1 MRVAIADDDP
11 IVCSS
16 LSTILEATGTAD
28 VAWTANTGMDA
39 VTQYEMDA
47 PDVLLVDVQ
56 MPGMDGLQAS
66 EAILDAHPNAR
77 ILILTTFADESYIA
91 KALEIG
97 TKGYLIKQDV
107 SSVIP
112 AVQAVMAGQVV
123 MGAEVL
129 SKLRVSPQSTTSDE
143 SSSVDRV
150 VSHDDAQAVQDLGTP
165 IPADHPNVSPALP
178 NANWTCWNLWPR
190 DWTIVRSRHGCFSAK
205 ARSATASATYL
216 PKPTSP
222 IAPNSPSN
230 GWPGI
235 DRLNPVD

>member
-28 VAWTANTGMDA
+28 VAWTANTGTDA

-77 ILILTTFADESYIA
+77 ILILTTFADGSYIA

-97 TKGYLIKQDV
+97 TKGLLDQTGRFV
-107 SSVIP
+107 RHTR
-112 AVQAVMAGQVV
+112 
-123 MGAEVL
+123 GA
-129 SKLRVSPQSTTSDE
+129 
-143 SSSVDRV
+143 
-150 VSHDDAQAVQDLGTP
+150 
-165 IPADHPNVSPALP
+165 
-178 NANWTCWNLWPR
+178 
-190 DWTIVRSRHGCFSAK
+190 SRHGRTSGHGRRSVEQAAGQSAIHDIRRILIS
-205 ARSATASATYL
+205 RSRCVA
-216 PKPTSP
+216 
-222 IAPNSPSN
+222 
-230 GWPGI
+230 
-235 DRLNPVD
+235 

>member
-1 MRVAIADDDP
+1 MRVAIADDDS

-28 VAWTANTGMDA
+28 VTWTANAGADT
-39 VTQYEMDA
+39 VTRYEKDA

-56 MPGMDGLQAS
+56 MPGMNGLEAS
-66 EAILDAHPNAR
+66 ELILTAHPDAR
-77 ILILTTFADESYIA
+77 ILVLTTFADESYIA

-129 SKLRVSPQSTTSDE
+129 NKLRTGVQPMATRTLLDADCNGLNEIPECFANLTEREREVLELVAEGLDNREIAARLFLSEGTVRNRISDILAKTNI
-143 SSSVDRV
+143 SNRTKL
-150 VSHDDAQAVQDLGTP
+150 AVEWLSCQ
-165 IPADHPNVSPALP
+165 
-178 NANWTCWNLWPR
+178 
-190 DWTIVRSRHGCFSAK
+190 
-205 ARSATASATYL
+205 
-216 PKPTSP
+216 
-222 IAPNSPSN
+222 
-230 GWPGI
+230 
-235 DRLNPVD
+235 

>member
-1 MRVAIADDDP
+1 MADMRVQAAIRVVDDEASVRHSWEFILESAEWTVRSYASAEAFLKLDDP
-11 IVCSS
+11 HVPGC
-16 LSTILEATGTAD
+16 
-28 VAWTANTGMDA
+28 V
-39 VTQYEMDA
+39 
-47 PDVLLVDVQ
+47 VLDVQ

-150 VSHDDAQAVQDLGTP
+150 VSHDDAQAVQGSRNPDSSGPSERFAGLTERELDVLELVADGMENREIASRQFLSEGT
-165 IPADHPNVSPALP
+165 
-178 NANWTCWNLWPR
+178 
-190 DWTIVRSRHGCFSAK
+190 VRNRISDILAK
-205 ARSATASATYL
+205 TN
-216 PKPTSP
+216 
-222 IAPNSPSN
+222 ISN
-230 GWPGI
+230 RTKLAVEW
-235 DRLNPVD
+235 LAWH

>member
-1 MRVAIADDDP
+1 MHVAIADDDP

-28 VAWTANTGMDA
+28 VAWTANTGTDA

-112 AVQAVMAGQVV
+112 GQVV

-150 VSHDDAQAVQDLGTP
+150 VSHDDAQAVQGFRDPDSSGPSERFAGLTERELDVLELVAEGLDNREIASRLFLSEGT
-165 IPADHPNVSPALP
+165 
-178 NANWTCWNLWPR
+178 
-190 DWTIVRSRHGCFSAK
+190 VRNRISDILAK
-205 ARSATASATYL
+205 TN
-216 PKPTSP
+216 
-222 IAPNSPSN
+222 ISN
-230 GWPGI
+230 RTKLAVEW
-235 DRLNPVD
+235 LAWH

>member
-1 MRVAIADDDP
+1 MRIAVCDDNPKELERIKGCFCRIQGYDL
-11 IVCSS
+11 VCSYFD
-16 LSTILEATGTAD
+16 STSTVMEILKTENSPYD
-28 VAWTANTGMDA
+28 LYILDI
-39 VTQYEMDA
+39 E
-47 PDVLLVDVQ
+47 

-150 VSHDDAQAVQDLGTP
+150 VSHDDAQAVQGSRNPDSSGPSERFAGLTERELDVLELVAEGLDNREIASRLFLSEGT
-165 IPADHPNVSPALP
+165 
-178 NANWTCWNLWPR
+178 
-190 DWTIVRSRHGCFSAK
+190 VRNRISDILAK
-205 ARSATASATYL
+205 TN
-216 PKPTSP
+216 
-222 IAPNSPSN
+222 ISN
-230 GWPGI
+230 RTKLAVEW
-235 DRLNPVD
+235 LAWH

>member
-1 MRVAIADDDP
+1 MHVAIADDDP

-28 VAWTANTGMDA
+28 VAWTANTGTDA

-97 TKGYLIKQDV
+97 AKGYLIKQDV

-112 AVQAVMAGQVV
+112 AVQAV

-150 VSHDDAQAVQDLGTP
+150 VSHDDAQAVQGSRNPDSSGPSERFAGLTERELDVLELVAEGLDNREIASRLFLSEGT
-165 IPADHPNVSPALP
+165 
-178 NANWTCWNLWPR
+178 
-190 DWTIVRSRHGCFSAK
+190 VRNRISDILAK
-205 ARSATASATYL
+205 TN
-216 PKPTSP
+216 
-222 IAPNSPSN
+222 ISN
-230 GWPGI
+230 RTKLAVEW
-235 DRLNPVD
+235 LAWH

>member
-28 VAWTANTGMDA
+28 VAWTANTGTDA

-66 EAILDAHPNAR
+66 EANAR

-150 VSHDDAQAVQDLGTP
+150 VSHDDAQAVQGSRNPDSSGPSERFAGLTERELDVLELVAEGLDNREIASRLFLSEGT
-165 IPADHPNVSPALP
+165 
-178 NANWTCWNLWPR
+178 
-190 DWTIVRSRHGCFSAK
+190 VRNRISDILAK
-205 ARSATASATYL
+205 TN
-216 PKPTSP
+216 
-222 IAPNSPSN
+222 ISN
-230 GWPGI
+230 RTKLAVEW
-235 DRLNPVD
+235 LAWH

>member
-1 MRVAIADDDP
+1 MEEKKNIVLFVDDEPNVLTAIKRAVEDEPFVALFAG
-11 IVCSS
+11 SAGEA
-16 LSTILEATGTAD
+16 LQILEKRTVSAIITD
-28 VAWTANTGMDA
+28 MR
-39 VTQYEMDA
+39 
-47 PDVLLVDVQ
+47 

-150 VSHDDAQAVQDLGTP
+150 VSHDDAPAVQGSRNPDSSGPSERFAGLTERELDVLELVAEGLDNREIASRLFLSEGT
-165 IPADHPNVSPALP
+165 
-178 NANWTCWNLWPR
+178 
-190 DWTIVRSRHGCFSAK
+190 VRNRISDILAK
-205 ARSATASATYL
+205 TN
-216 PKPTSP
+216 
-222 IAPNSPSN
+222 ISN
-230 GWPGI
+230 RTKLAVEW
-235 DRLNPVD
+235 LAWH